1 MSSSANKHPL
11 LFDKRTLMHDFFL
24 PLIQNALLS
33 ANIITEKPI
42 QIEQPADKKFG
53 DFSTNIALLIAKERK
68 KNPRELAQEIIR
80 HIVFPPET
88 IAKIDIAGAGFINFY
103 LTPLFIMRSVEKV
116 LCEGESYGQGC
127 AGKGKTAIVEYVSAN
142 PTGPLTIGRGR
153 GGVLGDCIAN
163 LLETQGY
170 NVTREYYFNDAGKQM
185 QILGES
191 VRLRYFECCGETVE
205 FPTTHYQG
213 DYIRDIAEAIFQEQG
228 NTLQNSDDVTL
239 FKKRAESIIFASIR
253 ATLERLGI
261 RHDSFFNEH
270 TLYTANA
277 GGIVP
282 NQQVIA
288 ELRTKGYIAEYDGAT
303 WFLTT
308 QLGQEKDKV
317 LIKSSGEPSYR
328 LPDIAY
334 HITKFERGFD
344 LMVNIFGADHI
355 DEYPDVLEALKIL
368 GYDTERIKI
377 AINQFVTTTVD
388 GETLKM
394 STRKGNADLL
404 DDLMDDVGA
413 DATRFF
419 FIMRGKD
426 SHLNFDVELAKRQSK
441 ENPVFYLQ
449 YAHARICSLLRLV
462 AQETGFDPQKST
474 EHQLMSLL
482 SSPAEL
488 QLGFALLDYPR
499 MITTSLRL
507 LEPQKMVEYLHD
519 LAEVFH
525 RFYQEY
531 PILKAEPD
539 IRNARLLLA
548 LATRQVLRNGFKILG
563 VSAPDSM

>member
-1 MSSSANKHPL
+1 
-11 LFDKRTLMHDFFL
+11 MHDFFL
-24 PLIQNALLS
+24 PIIQNALLS
-33 ANIITEKPI
+33 ANIITDKPI

-103 LTPLFIMRSVEKV
+103 LAPVFIMRSVGNV
-116 LCEGESYGQGC
+116 LRDGAAYGQGNT
-127 AGKGKTAIVEYVSAN
+127 GQGKTALVEYVSAN

-163 LLETQGY
+163 LMETQGY

-191 VRLRYFECCGETVE
+191 VRLRFLEYCGETVE

-213 DYIRDIAEAIFQEQG
+213 DYIRDIAESIYKEEG
-228 NTLQNSDDVTL
+228 NTLQSSDDVLL

-253 ATLERLGI
+253 KTLERLAI

-270 TLYTANA
+270 TLYTAEKTGVSA
-277 GGIVP
+277 
-282 NQQVIA
+282 NQRVIDA
-288 ELRTKGYIAEYDGAT
+288 LYRQAFIGEYDGAT

-308 QLGQEKDKV
+308 KLGQEKDKV

-344 LMVNIFGADHI
+344 TIVNVFGADHI

-388 GETLKM
+388 GQTIKM

-404 DDLMDDVGA
+404 DDLIDDVGA

-449 YAHARICSLLRLV
+449 YAHARICSLLRL
-462 AQETGFDPQKST
+462 ALQETGFDPQNSS
-474 EHQLMSLL
+474 EHELLQLLN
-482 SSPAEL
+482 SPAEL

-499 MITTSLRL
+499 MITTSIRL

-525 RFYQEY
+525 RFYQEC
-531 PILKAEPD
+531 PIIKAEPD
-539 IRNARLLLA
+539 IRNARLFLA

-563 VSAPDSM
+563 VSAPESM